1 MEAIISPIVQMKEL
15 DSTETKKLAREQMV
29 SKQQSW
35 DSHWS
40 GYSSKSEFL
49 SVLKHRLVGSGA
61 REDLEWSIGT

>member
-29 SKQQSW
+29 SKRQSW

-40 GYSSKSEFL
+40 GCISKSEFL
-49 SVLKHRLVGSGA
+49 SFLKHCLVESGT
-61 REDLEWSIGT
+61 REDLEWNIGT